1 MADEQKDRRRPSA
14 TERRAAQRTRR
25 PGENPF
31 QTRTAAQRRAER
43 SVITRGGAVTSV
55 DGAAPVVSD
64 RASAAQANTQHL
76 EAERIAYLLE
86 HPTKPVTEAE
96 LRAEYGYV
104 LADVRNMFV
113 LAGAL
118 VVVLLGLALLL
129 PR

>member
-1 MADEQKDRRRPSA
+1 MAEEKSPGRRPTA
-14 TERRAAQRTRR
+14 TERRSSQRSRR

-43 SVITRGGAVTSV
+43 SVVTRGGTVTN
-55 DGAAPVVSD
+55 AAPLQPRD
-64 RASAAQANTQHL
+64 SAQKPAAAADSTHL
-76 EAERIAYLLE
+76 TGEQIAYLLE
-86 HPTKPVTEAE
+86 HPTKQVTEAE
-96 LRAEYGYV
+96 LKAEYGYV

-113 LAGAL
+113 LAGGL

>member
-1 MADEQKDRRRPSA
+1 VTDEQKDRRRPSA
-14 TERRAAQRTRR
+14 TERRAQQRTRR
-25 PGENPF
+25 TSDNPF

-55 DGAAPVVSD
+55 EGSAPAAIE
-64 RASAAQANTQHL
+64 RAAAAKTNTQYL

-86 HPTKPVTEAE
+86 HPTKQVTEAE
-96 LRAEYGYV
+96 LRADYGYV
-104 LADVRNMFV
+104 LADVRNMFM